1 MRKQKP
7 LIHILFY
14 QGLLSLFITVDV
26 SGLLGGAVFMSEI
39 SDQQPRAVSS

>member
-14 QGLLSLFITVDV
+14 QGLLSLFITVSVDV
-26 SGLLGGAVFMSEI
+26 SG
-39 SDQQPRAVSS
+39 